1 MLTCPMCK
9 KTLPSLG
16 KECPSCK
23 ADVSL
28 LVTYVEDLDN
38 SLSRAEAHT
47 RAGELGEAVWA
58 YLEVLEVDPDNE
70 TARRQ
75 VGRVAAAVRQFDR
88 LTHGRR
94 WFDRLQ
100 TRARFRQWLHSWGN
114 EGSPPRLLVWVFAF
128 ILILGAVLF
137 GYFLG
142 HQEARHSV
150 NPPAGNAEQTDE

>member
-1 MLTCPMCK
+1 MCK
-9 KTLPSLG
+9 KTLPGMG

-38 SLSRAEAHT
+38 SLVRAEAHT

-88 LTHGRR
+88 HGQGRR
-94 WFDRLQ
+94 WLGRLQ
-100 TRARFRQWLHSWGN
+100 SRAHLRQWLNSWGT
-114 EGSPPRLLVWVFAF
+114 EGSLPKPVLWLLALFLVGISLLV
-128 ILILGAVLF
+128 
-137 GYFLG
+137 GYALG
-142 HQEARHSV
+142 HSSARQPAPVSGAAEASGE
-150 NPPAGNAEQTDE
+150 N